1 LEVVLT
7 KPETY
12 TPSYTK
18 SATDFMAARSLDSHG
33 GFFAQNLESGLSVLD
48 CGCGPGSITL
58 GIAERVA
65 PGQVIGIDAGPS
77 QIELATARGTSVP
90 NVSFK
95 VADCYR
101 LPFDNSTFDRV
112 FSHALL
118 EHLAE
123 PDRAV
128 REMWRV
134 LKPGGVVGV
143 CSPDWGGFIISPPSA
158 ALTEAVAAYTD
169 LQSRNGG
176 DVGAGRKLGLLLGAA
191 GFTAVSMSARYE
203 CYRSLEFIGEYLAV
217 QLERD
222 GSVEH
227 ARTLRS
233 WSGSIGG
240 LFAQSWVSAVGQKG
254 PLDANGRGLC
264 VQCTHHDSKRIG
276 SA

>member
-1 LEVVLT
+1 LT

-18 SATDFMAARSLDSHG
+18 NAADFMAARSLDSHG
-33 GFFAQNLESGLSVLD
+33 GFFAQHLESGLSVLD

-58 GIAERVA
+58 GIAECVA
-65 PGQVIGIDAGPS
+65 PGQVIGIDAGPT
-77 QIELATARGTSVP
+77 QIELATARCTGIP
-90 NVSFK
+90 NVSFM
-95 VADCYR
+95 VGDCCR
-101 LPFDNSTFDRV
+101 LPFDDNTFDRV

-123 PDRAV
+123 PNRAV
-128 REMWRV
+128 GEMWRV

-143 CSPDWGGFIISPPSA
+143 CSPDWGGFILSPPSA
-158 ALTEAVAAYTD
+158 TLTEAVAAYIA

-176 DVGAGRKLGLLLGAA
+176 DVRAGRKLGLMLDSA
-191 GFTAVSMSARYE
+191 GFTAVNMSARYE
-203 CYRSLEFIGEYLAV
+203 CYSSLEFIGEYLAV

-227 ARTLRS
+227 ARTLRA

-240 LFAQSWVSAVGQKG
+240 MFAQSWVSAVGLKG
-254 PLDANGRGLC
+254 QLDANGRGHC
-264 VQCTHHDSKRIG
+264 AECTNHDSNG
-276 SA
+276 SDLPEFKA